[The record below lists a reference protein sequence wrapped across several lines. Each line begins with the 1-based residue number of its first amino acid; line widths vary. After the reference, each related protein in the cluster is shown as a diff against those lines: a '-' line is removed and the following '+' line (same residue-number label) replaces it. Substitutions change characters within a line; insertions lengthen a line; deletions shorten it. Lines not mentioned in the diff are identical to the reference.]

1 MAQRRRDPRWA
12 VVILAAL
19 MAGCAGGPTIVEAP
33 NGPVAPSSA
42 PTATAIPAAPTPAA
56 SARTSQAPGPSGPPQ
71 DSLPNRASVERD
83 GVRITVELGLNPI
96 QLGQQ
101 NVITTTIKNTGKDTV
116 HWAGGCAGDVWAAAE
131 LTGTQWRES
140 TITIDPL
147 LRGYADWLQTEAY
160 VDQPIT
166 LRFVPGRL
174 IGQTED
180 WCPYG
185 PDGSLK
191 PGQSR
196 TGELLWDGHA
206 AFRLGPPPSSPAV
219 ITAKFDHWYRDSNK
233 QAGTHRK
240 PIVVKLDSW
249 VIGGAEPAFLSP
261 KEAIDSALA
270 DPVFGPWALT
280 QPFNLRRTG
289 VVEYDPALAV
299 WIVGL
304 IHEKDYPEPS
314 LLHAALVDPLTGV
327 VLTIREFDAYRW
339 VRGY

>member
-1 MAQRRRDPRWA
+1 MTIAGTLSSPCGARRSVGDA
-12 VVILAAL
+12 VTT
-19 MAGCAGGPTIVEAP
+19 GCARGPGG
-33 NGPVAPSSA
+33 
-42 PTATAIPAAPTPAA
+42 
-56 SARTSQAPGPSGPPQ
+56 R
-71 DSLPNRASVERD
+71 
-83 GVRITVELGLNPI
+83 
-96 QLGQQ
+96 
-101 NVITTTIKNTGKDTV
+101 
-116 HWAGGCAGDVWAAAE
+116 
-131 LTGTQWRES
+131 QWRES

-160 VDQPIT
+160 VDRPIT

-233 QAGTHRK
+233 AAGTHRK

-249 VIGGAEPAFLSP
+249 VIGGSAPGFLSP
-261 KEAIDSALA
+261 KEAIDAALA
-270 DPVFGPWALT
+270 DPVFGPWART

-289 VVEYDPALAV
+289 VVEYDPALDV

-304 IHEKDYPEPS
+304 IHEKDHPAPS
-314 LLHAALVDPLTGV
+314 LLRAALVDPLTGV

-339 VRGY
+339 VTRLLIGRHRDHRASRPPAESRYHPRHMQTA